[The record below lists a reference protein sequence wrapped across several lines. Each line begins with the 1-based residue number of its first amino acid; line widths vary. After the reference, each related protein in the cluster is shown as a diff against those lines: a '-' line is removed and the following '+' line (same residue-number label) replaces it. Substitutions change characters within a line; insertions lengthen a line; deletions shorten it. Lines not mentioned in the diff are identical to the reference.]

1 LIHATL
7 HQLKVF
13 EATARHGSFTRA
25 AEELFLTQPTVSMQV
40 KQLTKAIGLPL
51 FEQVGKRLYL
61 TDAGRELYSTCQE
74 IFQRLDQLEM
84 SVANLKGM
92 KQGKLRLAV
101 ITTTKYFMPRLLGP
115 FCQHYPGIDVSLAVT
130 NHEGVIDRLSNN
142 QDDLY
147 VMSQLPENIDIQS
160 RAFLENP
167 LVVVAPY
174 DHPLAGEKQI
184 PLKRLVDEPFIMRE
198 PGSGTRGAFQKMLDA
213 QKLSIKVRLE
223 LGSNEA
229 IKHAVAGGLG
239 LSVLSRHTLVPE
251 PANNELT
258 ILDVEGFPISRQW
271 YVVYLSGKQLSV
283 VASTFL
289 DYLCDAAEKFSGG
302 FANLSEWAKRTK
314 EISEISTYEPTE
326 FEPTELV
333 SQIGQTELEE
343 SKDVVMQG

>member
-84 SVANLKGM
+84 TVADLKGM

-115 FCQHYPGIDVSLAVT
+115 FCQRYPGIDVSLTVT
-130 NHEGVIDRLSNN
+130 NHERVIERLANN
-142 QDDLY
+142 QDDIY
-147 VMSQLPENIDIQS
+147 VMSQLPEHLDIKS

-174 DHPLAGEKQI
+174 DHPLAGEKNI
-184 PLKRLVDEPFIMRE
+184 SLKRLAEEPFIMRE
-198 PGSGTRGAFQKMLDA
+198 PGSGTRGAFQKLLDS
-213 QKLSIKVRLE
+213 QKLMVKVRLE

-229 IKHAVAGGLG
+229 IKQAVAGGLG
-239 LSVLSRHTLVPE
+239 LSVLSRHTLLPE
-251 PANNELT
+251 AANSELT

-283 VASTFL
+283 VSTTFL
-289 DYLCDAAEKFSGG
+289 DYLYDAADKLSGG
-302 FANLSEWAKRTK
+302 FASVSEWARRKD
-314 EISEISTYEPTE
+314 
-326 FEPTELV
+326 ELQNNVV
-333 SQIGQTELEE
+333 SVQDDIILHR
-343 SKDVVMQG
+343 